1 MCSFFASG
9 ALLAP
14 KTLRNAT
21 VGPKAEK
28 AFLGVLGSKNMPR
41 TLRLSLFCARSEND
55 AFLCFAHF
63 PTFSL
68 SGRKISFWRPKV
80 VQNAK
85 NTQNPS
91 FSAFLRKW
99 GPKHLKKHCL
109 EQHFW
114 PMPVLSVLERKERKS
129 AFWGGKV
136 RQNALF
142 ALFAPKSQKSH
153 FWIGK

>member
-14 KTLRNAT
+14 KTLRNAK

-28 AFLGVLGSKNMPR
+28 ALLGVLGSKNVPR

-55 AFLCFAHF
+55 AFLCFAQLRV
-63 PTFSL
+63 FSL
-68 SGRKISFWRPKV
+68 FGRKISFWLPKV

-85 NTQNPS
+85 NAKTAS
-91 FSAFLRKW
+91 ICDFLRQW
-99 GPKHLKKHCL
+99 LPKHLKKYCL

-129 AFWGGKV
+129 AFWGAKV
-136 RQNALF
+136 RKNALSRTF
-142 ALFAPKSQKSH
+142 WPKIAKIALLE
-153 FWIGK
+153 